1 MSHHFNQYA
10 HWLPSKAKLHLS
22 HYFLASDVKNDPLI
36 YGATHLVPFSN
47 AVCLPE
53 KQLSFAVEP
62 FRKIMCN
69 PVYFSLILSYISPN
83 AFIGKEQK

>member
-22 HYFLASDVKNDPLI
+22 HYFLVSDVKNDPLI

-53 KQLSFAVEP
+53 KLNCYLQLSHLERLCV
-62 FRKIMCN
+62 
-69 PVYFSLILSYISPN
+69 IL
-83 AFIGKEQK
+83 FIFL

>member
-22 HYFLASDVKNDPLI
+22 HYFLASDVKNDLLI

-53 KQLSFAVEP
+53 KLN
-62 FRKIMCN
+62 CHLH
-69 PVYFSLILSYISPN
+69 FSHLERLYVIL
-83 AFIGKEQK
+83 FIFL